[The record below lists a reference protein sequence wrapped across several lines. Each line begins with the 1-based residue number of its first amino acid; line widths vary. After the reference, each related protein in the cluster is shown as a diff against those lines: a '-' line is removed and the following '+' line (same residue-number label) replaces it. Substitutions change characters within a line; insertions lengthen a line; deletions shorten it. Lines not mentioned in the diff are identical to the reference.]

1 MKPGAVQ
8 RVTVTRDLGLA
19 VRGRR
24 RELGLSQTALSEQAG
39 VSRKWLSEF
48 EQGKP
53 SAEVGFMLRVLAAV
67 QLQLVIDTDSSDP
80 HPPLAAGTADLD
92 DLLEGFGYPS

>member
-1 MKPGAVQ
+1 MH
-8 RVTVTRDLGLA
+8 VTVARDLGLA

-24 RELGLSQTALSEQAG
+24 RELGLSQAALSAQAG

-53 SAEVGFMLRVLAAV
+53 SAEVGFVLRVLAAV
-67 QLQLVIDTDSSDP
+67 QLRLVIESDNGVRP
-80 HPPLAAGTADLD
+80 AAHLTTSTVDLD
-92 DLLEGFGYPS
+92 ELLDELGGTS

>member
-1 MKPGAVQ
+1 MHA
-8 RVTVTRDLGLA
+8 TVARDLGLA

-24 RELGLSQTALSEQAG
+24 RELGLSQSTLSAQAG

-53 SAEVGFMLRVLAAV
+53 SAEIGFMLRVLDAV
-67 QLQLVIDTDSSDP
+67 GLRLIVETDSGVQP
-80 HPPLAAGTADLD
+80 AAPPTVRTVDLD
-92 DLLEGFGYPS
+92 RLLDGLGGTP

>member
-1 MKPGAVQ
+1 M
-8 RVTVTRDLGLA
+8 RVTVARDLGLA

-24 RELGLSQTALSEQAG
+24 RELGLSQADLATASG

-53 SAEVGFMLRVLAAV
+53 TVELGILLRVLHA
-67 QLQLVIDTDSSDP
+67 LQMELTVAPLTEEDPQQAGPSSKER
-80 HPPLAAGTADLD
+80 LDLD
-92 DLLEGFGYPS
+92 EILDELDAGSAP